1 MALQPLRILNDH
13 KHEVCSVA
21 FSPDGTTFAS
31 GGGYRDNAIRLWDAR
46 TWEPRGVLKGH
57 KGKVSRL
64 AFARDGRTLAS
75 AGHDRTV
82 RLWDA
87 RTGEMRKTLAGCR
100 TLVFAVAFAPDGKT
114 LATAGQDGRVILWDA
129 DADGTCRTLTEH
141 AGSALSVAFSEDGGM
156 LASAGGMERW
166 RGEPAEVRLWTTG
179 DWRLNHVVGGHGD
192 WVLWAAFSPDPEKIA
207 TTYRRRFGRWR
218 LLNSADSSMLFP
230 CSIPLGQPVSRT
242 FWGRRC
248 PSFGIGRCW
257 LHWSNRPESEQHLW
271 CLEHQASHIE
281 MVASFRSSLN
291 PSSNLQHG
299 IDGTGDRHEGRDT
312 QVVQQ
317 GPGRRCGPAARPV
330 NDGRRARRG
339 TRAGSCRPGPWCG

>member
-31 GGGYRDNAIRLWDAR
+31 GGGYRDNAVRLWDAR

-100 TLVFAVAFAPDGKT
+100 TLVFAVAFSPDGKT

-166 RGEPAEVRLWTTG
+166 RGEPAEVRLWNTG

-192 WVLWAAFSPDPEKIA
+192 WVLWAAFSPDGEILGSGSYGEVLL
-207 TTYRRRFGRWR
+207 TDVRSGEVRRVIRKT
-218 LLNSADSSMLFP
+218 D
-230 CSIPLGQPVSRT
+230 
-242 FWGRRC
+242 
-248 PSFGIGRCW
+248 
-257 LHWSNRPESEQHLW
+257 WS
-271 CLEHQASHIE
+271 
-281 MVASFRSSLN
+281 MVAFAFAPDSGLLASGGWRFVAGRDGEPDYRQAEGGVQLWDVRTGALRRTVAAHAREVTSLGFS
-291 PSSNLQHG
+291 P
-299 IDGTGDRHEGRDT
+299 DGTLLVSGGRDGA
-312 QVVQQ
+312 VKLWDV
-317 GPGRRCGPAARPV
+317 AALL
-330 NDGRRARRG
+330 G
-339 TRAGSCRPGPWCG
+339 